1 MHYICHYIP
10 KEQCSC
16 FVQLSVN
23 LGTALVVTPLWP
35 TKDGTGFTGEIPQGV
50 TITGRVG
57 ILVRKEK
64 SDDAE

>member
-1 MHYICHYIP
+1 MANKPTHDLTVISGEG
-10 KEQCSC
+10 KTAQ
-16 FVQLSVN
+16 FVRV
-23 LGTALVVTPLWP
+23 APLWP

-64 SDDAE
+64 GDDAD